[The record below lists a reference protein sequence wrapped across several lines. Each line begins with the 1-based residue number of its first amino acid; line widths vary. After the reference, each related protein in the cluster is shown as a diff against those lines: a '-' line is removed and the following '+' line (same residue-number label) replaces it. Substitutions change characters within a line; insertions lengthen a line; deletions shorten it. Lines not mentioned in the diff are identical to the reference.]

1 MSSSLQSIN
10 VRKLLINFIIELAIY
25 GALLTL
31 YYFLVLRYL
40 SNPLDFLFEQR
51 IVIYA
56 IVSLILIVVQG
67 VFLENVTHFLLNRIG
82 LDRIK

>member
-1 MSSSLQSIN
+1 LSSSLQSIN